1 MTASPLKLILEELFF
16 SPVPFLILLLI
27 LAGSSWRRSGWT
39 LQSKT
44 LLAVWMVLLLSTS
57 SWFFQWFAFP
67 LKWLTPESVHKQAD
81 AIVVASAGV
90 HPSGAPTPSST
101 LRAYTAG
108 RLYLEGLA
116 PLVIVTGGV
125 TEPYA
130 PPVSIKGIH
139 IILRGMGVKDED
151 IVIENR
157 SADTYGNGVET
168 VKIIA
173 ERNLKRIL
181 LVSHDYHLFR
191 LSSVFEKLEEE
202 QQLEVAHYSFAAN
215 QQDTA
220 RIVPWWQIFD
230 WENFGRLQT
239 IAHEYIGLLT
249 YKATGRI

>member
-1 MTASPLKLILEELFF
+1 MTAYPLKLIIEELFF
-16 SPVPFLILLLI
+16 SPAPFLILLLI
-27 LAGSSWRRSGWT
+27 LAGASWRRNAWT
-39 LQSKT
+39 LQTKT
-44 LLAVWMVLLLSTS
+44 LLAVWAVLLLSTS
-57 SWFFQWFAFP
+57 SWFFQWFAYP
-67 LKWLTPESVHKQAD
+67 LKWLTPDSTRKQVD

-90 HPSGAPTPSST
+90 HASGAPTPSST
-101 LRAYTAG
+101 LRAYTAA

-151 IVIENR
+151 IVIEDH

-168 VKIIA
+168 MKIIA
-173 ERNLKRIL
+173 ERGLKRIL
-181 LVSHDYHLFR
+181 LVTHDYHLFR
-191 LSSVFEKLEEE
+191 LSSVFETLAEER
-202 QQLEVAHYSFAAN
+202 QLEVEHYSFAAN
-215 QQDTA
+215 QMDTS
-220 RIVPWWQIFD
+220 RTVPWWKIFD

>member
-1 MTASPLKLILEELFF
+1 M
-16 SPVPFLILLLI
+16 
-27 LAGSSWRRSGWT
+27 
-39 LQSKT
+39 
-44 LLAVWMVLLLSTS
+44 
-57 SWFFQWFAFP
+57 
-67 LKWLTPESVHKQAD
+67 
-81 AIVVASAGV
+81 
-90 HPSGAPTPSST
+90 
-101 LRAYTAG
+101 
-108 RLYLEGLA
+108 
-116 PLVIVTGGV
+116 
-125 TEPYA
+125 
-130 PPVSIKGIH
+130 
-139 IILRGMGVKDED
+139 
-151 IVIENR
+151 
-157 SADTYGNGVET
+157 ET